1 MKTVNNIIKGLLAI
15 VALGLVSHAQ
25 AQLTTSTAGDTFL
38 GFEDTTLN
46 KNLVVDLGNG
56 ANLNTFTSLNLATD
70 LTSVFGSS
78 WASNVNLRYGVF
90 GINTTKT
97 TVWSSVIAGAAAPVT
112 KSSGA
117 LATTY
122 THYLALQGN
131 FNTDAGSGQFL
142 TKGVQMNVGTGSDTG
157 FATWTGNNPSAS
169 PTTAFAVYNQTLETG
184 VGGSLDIYA
193 VTSSTQTKLNTFT
206 LNSTGL
212 ISSLSAVP
220 EPSTYALM
228 GLGALLLVGLVR
240 RRMA

>member
-1 MKTVNNIIKGLLAI
+1 MKTLNNVLKGLLAI

-25 AQLTTSTAGDTFL
+25 AQLTNSTAGDTFL

-70 LTSVFGSS
+70 LAAVFGSN
-78 WASNVNLRYGVF
+78 WATNVNLQYGLF

-97 TVWSSVIAGAAAPVT
+97 TIWSSVVSGAAAPVKKT
-112 KSSGA
+112 SGA

-122 THYLALQGN
+122 AHYTALQGN
-131 FNTDAGSGQFL
+131 FNTDVANGQLL
-142 TKGVQMNVGTGSDTG
+142 TQGVQMNVGTGSDTG
-157 FATWTGNNPSAS
+157 FATWTGNT
-169 PTTAFAVYNQTLETG
+169 PTAGGTSAFAVYNQTLETG

-193 VTSSTQTKLNTFT
+193 VTSSSQTLLNTFT
-206 LNSTGL
+206 LKNTGV

-228 GLGALLLVGLVR
+228 GLGALMLVGLVR